1 MNAEMI
7 TWTLIAVLLGV
18 LTTLA
23 VGYLWRR

>member
-1 MNAEMI
+1 MNGEVI
-7 TWTLIAVLLGV
+7 TWTLIGVLLGV